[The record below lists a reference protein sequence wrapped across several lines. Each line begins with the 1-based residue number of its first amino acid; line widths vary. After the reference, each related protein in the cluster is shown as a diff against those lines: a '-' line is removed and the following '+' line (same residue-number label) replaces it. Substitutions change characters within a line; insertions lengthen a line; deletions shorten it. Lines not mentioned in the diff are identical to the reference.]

1 MLPRPSKTTA
11 IPGLSPGAG
20 CAGGQLRPVT
30 ALTGPKRNHPTRIAH
45 SSAISDRLEITEAV
59 IRRAGKKPTPDEV
72 IDVILAALVM
82 LLRAEAGYA

>member
-1 MLPRPSKTTA
+1 M
-11 IPGLSPGAG
+11 
-20 CAGGQLRPVT
+20 
-30 ALTGPKRNHPTRIAH
+30 
-45 SSAISDRLEITEAV
+45 